1 MSFSLSSSLSPA
13 LCAPPGSPVFDLASP
28 CLPWEQQAACVLEL
42 ARTRAVA
49 PEDLLSHAGLA
60 RSALIS
66 PRQLL
71 ALLAALQHRLPAT
84 DTPFV
89 LGQLSLPG
97 HAGLASHAL
106 LQAATLGE
114 ALELLCRYA
123 GRLSPLLTPRLL
135 LHGDEALL
143 LWTESC
149 GIPAAQ
155 RAFVVDM
162 HMSALKSLC
171 QWQGGAALPWR
182 FCFNR
187 TRPRDLSQHVV
198 FLGAELSFGCQ
209 FDAMRLPAAL
219 LSRPWPRA
227 VKPNLAQRAL
237 EQNADPAAA
246 GRGLLAALYDWLLPR
261 YREATPLE
269 QAAQA
274 FGVSPAT
281 LKRRLALH
289 GTHYQAQLDQARSHV
304 ALYLL
309 LLQGRS
315 SDSIASELGFHDRSS
330 FRRSFKR
337 WTGLTPGVAL
347 SG

>member
-1 MSFSLSSSLSPA
+1 MMPTLSRE
-13 LCAPPGSPVFDLASP
+13 LCAPPGAPVFELGTR
-28 CLPWEQQAACVLEL
+28 CLPWEQQAACVLEF
-42 ARTRAVA
+42 ARSREVD
-49 PEDLLSHAGLA
+49 PECLLSHCRLTRG
-60 RSALIS
+60 ALIS
-66 PRQLL
+66 PQQLL
-71 ALLAALQHRLPAT
+71 ALLAAVQLLLPAS

-97 HAGLASHAL
+97 QGGLASHAL
-106 LQAATLGE
+106 LQASTLGE
-114 ALELLCRYA
+114 ALSLLCRYA

-135 LHGDEALL
+135 RHGDEVLL

-149 GIPAAQ
+149 GVSAAQ

-171 QWQGGAALPWR
+171 QWQGGTALPWR

-187 TRPRDLSQHVV
+187 TRPRDLSQHAV

-209 FDAMRLPAAL
+209 FDAMRLPAEL
-219 LSRPWPRA
+219 LSQAWPRA
-227 VKPNLAQRAL
+227 VVPNLAAAAL
-237 EQNADPAAA
+237 AQQADPTAS

-261 YREATPLE
+261 YREAPSLD

-281 LKRRLALH
+281 LKRRLAQH
-289 GTHYQAQLDQARSHV
+289 GSHYQAQLDQARSHV
-304 ALYLL
+304 ALYLM

-315 SDSIASELGFHDRSS
+315 SEAVAGELGFNDRSN

-337 WTGLTPGVAL
+337 WTGLTPGVAA

>member
-1 MSFSLSSSLSPA
+1 M
-13 LCAPPGSPVFDLASP
+13 GSRCLA
-28 CLPWEQQAACVLEL
+28 WEQQVAGVLEL
-42 ARTRAVA
+42 ARSR
-49 PEDLLSHAGLA
+49 DLDPARLLAHAGLA
-60 RSALIS
+60 RSALVS
-66 PRQLL
+66 PQQLL
-71 ALLAALQHRLPAT
+71 ALLAALQRALPAA

-97 HAGLASHAL
+97 HGGLASHAL

-114 ALELLCRYA
+114 ALSLLCRYA
-123 GRLSPLLTPRLL
+123 GRLTPLLTPRLL
-135 LHGDEALL
+135 HHGDETLL

-149 GIPAAQ
+149 GLPAAQ
-155 RAFVVDM
+155 RAFVIDM

-171 QWQGGAALPWR
+171 QWQGGAPLPWR

-209 FDAMRLPAAL
+209 IDAMRLPATL
-219 LSRPWPRA
+219 LSQTWPRA
-227 VKPNLAQRAL
+227 VKPNLAQGAL
-237 EQNADPAAA
+237 EQDADPGAAA
-246 GRGLLAALYDWLLPR
+246 RGLLAALYDWLLPR
-261 YREATPLE
+261 YREAPSLE

-274 FGVSPAT
+274 FGLSPAT
-281 LKRRLALH
+281 LKRRLAQH
-289 GTHYQAQLDQARSHV
+289 GSHYQAQLDQARSHV

-309 LLQGRS
+309 LLNRRS
-315 SDSIASELGFHDRSS
+315 SEVVARELGFHDRSS

-347 SG
+347 QG